1 MKSKI
6 EKVFVGGR
14 YIPAPQDYYDAPII
28 RKDISLEQL
37 EKEIKE
43 EEEKSKHRNDWEYKI
58 VFESKLVEFNL
69 HSRNVERYW
78 NILIEIFYTQTT
90 LQYIMKY
97 ANMWICHILAYYFFA
112 KIYVK

>member
-14 YIPAPQDYYDAPII
+14 YIPAPQDYYDSPII

-43 EEEKSKHRNDWEYKI
+43 EEEKSKHRND
-58 VFESKLVEFNL
+58 
-69 HSRNVERYW
+69 
-78 NILIEIFYTQTT
+78 
-90 LQYIMKY
+90 
-97 ANMWICHILAYYFFA
+97 
-112 KIYVK
+112 

>member
-14 YIPAPQDYYDAPII
+14 YIPAPQDYYDVPII

-43 EEEKSKHRNDWEYKI
+43 EEEKSKHRND
-58 VFESKLVEFNL
+58 
-69 HSRNVERYW
+69 
-78 NILIEIFYTQTT
+78 
-90 LQYIMKY
+90 
-97 ANMWICHILAYYFFA
+97 
-112 KIYVK
+112 

>member
-1 MKSKI
+1 MLKKKTVVNCVYEADKHVAKGSNIEIEFMKSKI

-43 EEEKSKHRNDWEYKI
+43 EEEKSKHRND
-58 VFESKLVEFNL
+58 
-69 HSRNVERYW
+69 
-78 NILIEIFYTQTT
+78 
-90 LQYIMKY
+90 
-97 ANMWICHILAYYFFA
+97 
-112 KIYVK
+112 